1 MRDARQML
9 KKKGGVLL
17 PEYECILEYSKE
29 VHEKYPTQRET
40 LETLVRMH

>member
-29 VHEKYPTQRET
+29 VHEKYPTQKEEKV
-40 LETLVRMH
+40 LPALL